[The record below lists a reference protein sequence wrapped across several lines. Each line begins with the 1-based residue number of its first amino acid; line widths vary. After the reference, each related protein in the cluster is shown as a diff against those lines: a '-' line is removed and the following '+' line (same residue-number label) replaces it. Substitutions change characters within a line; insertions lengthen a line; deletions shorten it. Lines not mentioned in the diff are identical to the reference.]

1 MGMGITP
8 DQIESYKE
16 DGFLVIDDLFDPSEL
31 QVLYDDFNS
40 VVDNWANF
48 YYKQG
53 QLSNLFKDDPFEHR
67 LFSIYQALEGNC
79 YELLSAVSGKRKT
92 AGMFYVMMLPQI
104 LEVVESVIG
113 AEILVHPQ
121 FNARAKLPDG
131 RSVVPWHQDLGYLDK
146 DAEDT
151 FMVNLWLPL
160 VDATVENGCLE
171 VIRGSHNY
179 GIVPYKNGAEDLV
192 PESIPDGEIVCCPI
206 RVGSVL
212 LIQHK
217 TVHRSTPNF
226 SDHIRWSL
234 DIRYSDPR
242 LPTGRDS
249 VSGFIAR
256 SVENPELITKSH
268 HDWLNLFEL

>member
-1 MGMGITP
+1 
-8 DQIESYKE
+8 
-16 DGFLVIDDLFDPSEL
+16 
-31 QVLYDDFNS
+31 
-40 VVDNWANF
+40 
-48 YYKQG
+48 
-53 QLSNLFKDDPFEHR
+53 
-67 LFSIYQALEGNC
+67 
-79 YELLSAVSGKRKT
+79 
-92 AGMFYVMMLPQI
+92 MFHVMMLPQI

-151 FMVNLWLPL
+151 FMVNFWLPL

-256 SVENPELITKSH
+256 SVENPELIAKSH

>member
-48 YYKQG
+48 YYEQG
-53 QLSNLFKDDPFEHR
+53 QLTNLFNDDPFEHR

-92 AGMFYVMMLPQI
+92 AGMFHVMMLPQI

-131 RSVVPWHQDLGYLDK
+131 RSVVPWHQDLGYLDT

-151 FMVNLWLPL
+151 FMVNFWLPL

-234 DIRYSDPR
+234 DIRYSDLR

-256 SVENPELITKSH
+256 SVENPELIAKSH

>member
-1 MGMGITP
+1 MGITP

-53 QLSNLFKDDPFEHR
+53 QLSNLFEEDPFEHR

-92 AGMFYVMMLPQI
+92 AGMFHVMMLPQI

-256 SVENPELITKSH
+256 SVENPELIAKSH

>member
-1 MGMGITP
+1 MGITP

-53 QLSNLFKDDPFEHR
+53 QLSNLFEDDPFEHR

-92 AGMFYVMMLPQI
+92 AGMFHVMMLPQI

-131 RSVVPWHQDLGYLDK
+131 L
-146 DAEDT
+146 
-151 FMVNLWLPL
+151 
-160 VDATVENGCLE
+160 
-171 VIRGSHNY
+171 
-179 GIVPYKNGAEDLV
+179 
-192 PESIPDGEIVCCPI
+192 
-206 RVGSVL
+206 
-212 LIQHK
+212 
-217 TVHRSTPNF
+217 
-226 SDHIRWSL
+226 
-234 DIRYSDPR
+234 
-242 LPTGRDS
+242 
-249 VSGFIAR
+249 
-256 SVENPELITKSH
+256 
-268 HDWLNLFEL
+268 

>member
-1 MGMGITP
+1 MLTS
-8 DQIESYKE
+8 DQVESYKE

-31 QVLYDDFNS
+31 QILYDDFNS
-40 VVDNWANF
+40 VVDDWANV
-48 YYKQG
+48 YYEQG
-53 QLSNLFKDDPFEHR
+53 RLFNLFKDDPFEYR
-67 LFSIYQALEGNC
+67 LFSIHQALKGNC
-79 YELLSAVSGKRKT
+79 HELLSAVSGKRKT
-92 AGMFYVMMLPQI
+92 AAMFHVMMLPRI
-104 LEVVESVIG
+104 LNVVESIIG
-113 AEILVHPQ
+113 SEILVHPQ
-121 FNARAKLPDG
+121 FNARAKLPDSK
-131 RSVVPWHQDLGYLDK
+131 SVVPWHQDLGYLHK
-146 DAEDT
+146 NAENT
-151 FMVNLWLPL
+151 FMVNFWLPL

-171 VIRGSHNY
+171 IIRGSHNY

-192 PESIPDGEIVCCPI
+192 SESIPDGEIVCCPI

-212 LIQHK
+212 MIQHK

-249 VSGFIAR
+249 VPGFLAR
-256 SVENPELITKSH
+256 SVENPELVAKSH